1 MVAISSTASSARIDL
16 ASLPQL
22 RRAVEQARETASA
35 LQAQAREA
43 WAKVDRAVEGARD
56 KDDRSLAATTRA
68 EQTQQS
74 MTKLDQGT
82 SIQAQSQTSSGSSVL
97 KTTAPTVPVI
107 NTQGQRTGTVVN
119 ITA

>member
-1 MVAISSTASSARIDL
+1 MVAISSTASAARIEL

-35 LQAQAREA
+35 LQAQARDA
-43 WAKVDRAVEGARD
+43 WAKVDLAVEGARD
-56 KDDRSLAATTRA
+56 KDERSLAATSRA

-74 MTKLDQGT
+74 LAKLDKGP
-82 SIQAQSQTSSGSSVL
+82 SIQAQSQGSVI
-97 KTTAPTVPVI
+97 KTIAPTVPVI
-107 NTQGQRTGTVVN
+107 NTQGQRIGTVIN